1 MRLTPTQVESFYQD
15 GYLVVEG
22 ALSDEDLNPLIS
34 DFEALITTLAD
45 ELYAEGKISERYE
58 KLPFERRIAWLTKR
72 LATPFRGEFHFQPIF
87 VTQSSTSCITTI
99 C

>member
-34 DFEALITTLAD
+34 DFEALITALAD
-45 ELYAEGKISERYE
+45 ELCAEGKISERYE
-58 KLPFERRIAWLTKR
+58 KLSFERRIAWLTKAAGNP
-72 LATPFRGEFHFQPIF
+72 LQG
-87 VTQSSTSCITTI
+87 
-99 C
+99 

>member
-34 DFEALITTLAD
+34 DFEALITLLSLMNSAR
-45 ELYAEGKISERYE
+45 KE
-58 KLPFERRIAWLTKR
+58 KSRNVMRSYP
-72 LATPFRGEFHFQPIF
+72 
-87 VTQSSTSCITTI
+87 SSGVSLG
-99 C
+99 